1 MLAASETRSGR
12 AKAKDNKGKMSE
24 FTHVPVLAKEV
35 LEFLA
40 PGEGPRRII
49 DCTVGYGG
57 HSSLILKNYGEA
69 EILGLDRD
77 ADALEGARKAL
88 SFASTRVHLERG
100 NFSSLVERAAE
111 VGWTEVDAV
120 LLDLGVSSPQIDDPQ
135 RGFSFRQDGPLDM
148 RMDRRSPVSASRIL
162 NTASEVE
169 LDRIFRI
176 YGEIKHSFWL
186 AQAVVRRRETAP
198 WSGTKELAEL
208 CDKVLGRERR
218 RGGPP
223 APTLCFQALRIA
235 VNEEIAQIEI
245 ALDAAVPLL
254 KKGGRIVVI
263 SFHSLEDRIVKDF
276 FKEKAKVCKCP
287 PDFPVC
293 ICDGKAQLKILTKK
307 PVTASDEELN
317 ANPRAACAKLRAAE
331 KI

>member
-1 MLAASETRSGR
+1 MG
-12 AKAKDNKGKMSE
+12 DFN
-24 FTHVPVLAKEV
+24 HVPVLPDEV
-35 LEFLA
+35 LKFLA
-40 PGEGPRRII
+40 AEGGLRRVI

-69 EILGLDRD
+69 ELLGLDRD

-88 SFASTRVHLERG
+88 SFASARVHLERG
-100 NFSSLVERAAE
+100 EFASLAERAAE
-111 VGWTEVDAV
+111 VGWTEVDAI
-120 LLDLGVSSPQIDDPQ
+120 LLDLGISSPQIDDPQ

-162 NTASEVE
+162 NTAGEKE

-186 AQAVVRRRETAP
+186 AQAVVKRRETAP
-198 WSGTKELAEL
+198 WTGTKELAEL
-208 CDKVLGRERR
+208 CDKVLGRDRR

-223 APTLCFQALRIA
+223 CPTLCFQALRIA
-235 VNEEIAQIEI
+235 VNDEIAQAEQ
-245 ALDAAVPLL
+245 ALAAAVPLL
-254 KKGGRIVVI
+254 RKGGRLVVI

-276 FKEKAKVCKCP
+276 FRERSTVCKCP

-293 ICDGKAQLKILTKK
+293 ICDGKAELKTLTKK
-307 PVTASDEELN
+307 PVTASQDELD

>member
-1 MLAASETRSGR
+1 
-12 AKAKDNKGKMSE
+12 MSE
-24 FTHVPVLAKEV
+24 FKHVPVLPAEV
-35 LEFLA
+35 LKYVA
-40 PGEGPRRII
+40 PEDGQLRRMI

-69 EILGLDRD
+69 ELLGLDRD

-88 SFASTRVHLERG
+88 SFASARVHLERG
-100 NFSSLVERAAE
+100 DFASLAERATE
-111 VGWTEVDAV
+111 VGWTEVDAI

-135 RGFSFRQDGPLDM
+135 RGFSFRSDGPLDM

-162 NTASEVE
+162 NTASEPE
-169 LDRIFRI
+169 IERIFRT
-176 YGEIKHSFWL
+176 YGEIKHSHWL
-186 AQAVVRRRETAP
+186 AQAVVKRRETAL
-198 WSGTKELAEL
+198 WTGTKELAEL

-223 APTLCFQALRIA
+223 PPTLCFQALRIA
-235 VNEEIAQIEI
+235 VNEEIAQMEI
-245 ALDAAVPLL
+245 ALAAAVPMLR
-254 KKGGRIVVI
+254 KGGRIVVI
-263 SFHSLEDRIVKDF
+263 SFHSLEDRIAKDF
-276 FKEKAKVCKCP
+276 FKDRSTACKCP

-293 ICDGKAQLKILTKK
+293 ICAGKAELKTLTKK
-307 PVTASDEELN
+307 PVTASDEELD